1 MSIVI
6 SPTPAR
12 AVGGSVREPAGR
24 SRAAG
29 ALVAVVLG
37 LAMVGGVVTAVQV
50 FTAPPRPLTAAVG
63 SPVDLPGGTFTVNR
77 AATTMVPATQGP
89 PTAAK
94 MAGTVGTDQLQVW
107 VTLTATDAQGMPYSP
122 EQFRLV
128 PKDAEPAVPAGSTL
142 GDGVLPRAGAIS
154 GQVWFDD
161 VGALDGAWVEY
172 TAADGRII
180 RVDLDGA
187 TTDPLPEHA
196 PGHG

>member
-12 AVGGSVREPAGR
+12 AVGGAVRSPAVR
-24 SRAAG
+24 SLAAR
-29 ALVAVVLG
+29 ALVVIVLA
-37 LAMVGGVVTAVQV
+37 LALVGGVVTAVQV
-50 FTAPPRPLTAAVG
+50 FTAPPRPVTAEVG
-63 SPVDLPGGTFTVNR
+63 TPVDLDTGTFVVTR

-94 MAGTVGTDQLQVW
+94 MAGTVGTDRLQVW
-107 VTLTATDAQGMPYSP
+107 VMLTATDAQGMPFAP

-128 PKDAEPAVPAGSTL
+128 PKDVAPAEPSGSTL
-142 GDGVLPRAGAIS
+142 GDGVLPRNGAIS

-172 TAADGRII
+172 TAADGRVV

-187 TTDPLPEHA
+187 ATDPPPEHA
-196 PGHG
+196 PSHG